1 MKVKYNNK
9 EYEAVYNK
17 QTGFYEIDLTA
28 PLIAGMYNIEAT
40 YTDLLNQT
48 YTKSR
53 MQQVLNEEKI
63 EVRDDRTFMWVFDND
78 DFKLKEIV
86 ELGDEEIS
94 IDEETNSNSTV
105 HIIKKI
111 NAKADDI
118 VVIKEN
124 NKEIYWGIIKGI
136 KNENGQNLYEY
147 ILKYI
152 TNMFDQDVVLSNQN
166 MINETGIEDFIAK
179 TITDNFINNTDTF
192 VNKNYLKVVVK
203 THTKKQTSVT
213 NVQDNIYNLH
223 TWMTNCTQYYNITYD
238 ISIVNKQ
245 LVITIENKQM
255 KKRLIDVTA
264 QSISNYA
271 EVFETNIVSKVTVLT
286 KEKGEYNLYLLS
298 DRTTTTDKTNQNR
311 AKGKA
316 KIVYTEKMEDAAQ
329 KALDV
334 IKSNS
339 YNHNI
344 TFKMNEYIKVGTPI
358 AIKTK
363 NNTIFDSYISA
374 IKITKNN
381 FYEYICGNIRIK
393 FIEKILKERKG

>member
-28 PLIAGMYNIEAT
+28 LLIAGMYNIEAT

-124 NKEIYWGIIKGI
+124 NKEIYWGIIKEI

>member
-63 EVRDDRTFMWVFDND
+63 EVKDDRTFMWVFDND

-124 NKEIYWGIIKGI
+124 NKEIYWGIIKEI

-192 VNKNYLKVVVK
+192 VNKSYLKVVVK

-286 KEKGEYNLYLLS
+286 KEEGEYNLYLLS

-311 AKGKA
+311 AKGRA
-316 KIVYTEKMEDAAQ
+316 KIVYTEKMENAAQ

>member
-28 PLIAGMYNIEAT
+28 PLTAGMYNIEAT

-63 EVRDDRTFMWVFDND
+63 EVKDDRTFMWVFDND

-124 NKEIYWGIIKGI
+124 NKEIFWGIIKEI

-192 VNKNYLKVVVK
+192 VNKSYLKVVVK

-286 KEKGEYNLYLLS
+286 KEEGEYNLYLLS

-311 AKGKA
+311 AKGRA

>member
-28 PLIAGMYNIEAT
+28 PLAAGMYNIEAT

-124 NKEIYWGIIKGI
+124 NKEIFWGIIKEI

-192 VNKNYLKVVVK
+192 VNKSYLKVVVK

-286 KEKGEYNLYLLS
+286 KEEGEYNLYLLS

-311 AKGKA
+311 AKGRA

>member
-63 EVRDDRTFMWVFDND
+63 EVKDDRTFMWVFDNN

-118 VVIKEN
+118 VVIKED
-124 NKEIYWGIIKGI
+124 NKEIFWGIIKEI

-192 VNKNYLKVVVK
+192 VNKSYLKVVVK

-286 KEKGEYNLYLLS
+286 KEEGEYNLYLLS

-311 AKGKA
+311 AKGRA

>member
-63 EVRDDRTFMWVFDND
+63 EVKDGRTFMWVFDNN

-118 VVIKEN
+118 VVIKED
-124 NKEIYWGIIKGI
+124 NKEIFWGIIKEI

-192 VNKNYLKVVVK
+192 VNKSYLKVVVK

-286 KEKGEYNLYLLS
+286 KEEGEYNLYLLS

-311 AKGKA
+311 AKGRA

>member
-63 EVRDDRTFMWVFDND
+63 EVKDDRTFMWVFDNN

-118 VVIKEN
+118 VVIKED
-124 NKEIYWGIIKGI
+124 NKEIFWGIIKEI

-192 VNKNYLKVVVK
+192 VNKSYLKVVVK

-264 QSISNYA
+264 KSISNYA

-286 KEKGEYNLYLLS
+286 KEEGEYNLYLLS

-311 AKGKA
+311 AKGRA

>member
-53 MQQVLNEEKI
+53 IQQVLNEEKI
-63 EVRDDRTFMWVFDND
+63 EVKDDRTFMWVFDND

-111 NAKADDI
+111 NAKVDDI
-118 VVIKEN
+118 VVIKED
-124 NKEIYWGIIKGI
+124 NKEIFWGIIKEI

-192 VNKNYLKVVVK
+192 VNKSYLKVVVK

-286 KEKGEYNLYLLS
+286 KEEGEYNLYLLS

-311 AKGKA
+311 AKGRA